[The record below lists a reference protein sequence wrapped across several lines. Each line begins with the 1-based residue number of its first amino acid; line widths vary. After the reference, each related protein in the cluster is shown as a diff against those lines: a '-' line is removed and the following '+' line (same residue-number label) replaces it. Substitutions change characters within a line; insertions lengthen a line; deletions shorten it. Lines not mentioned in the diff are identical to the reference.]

1 MGYGVAS
8 LMESLIDVLEKESDE
23 YKNLLNLSM
32 QKTQVIVSE
41 DLDQLARITDEE
53 QLIVSRIN
61 HLDTIRNEAVQD
73 IANVLN
79 KDVTKLKIADLI
91 KMLGQRPEEQQK
103 LAAAFD
109 VLQTNVKNVARINEQ
124 NRELIQ
130 NALEMVQ
137 FHMNLIQSMK
147 AAPETANYNRGACST
162 GDIIGIE
169 RKSFDA
175 KQ

>member
-1 MGYGVAS
+1 MAS
-8 LMESLIDVLEKESDE
+8 LMEDLIDVLEKESDE

-41 DLDQLARITDEE
+41 DLDQLAKITDEE

-61 HLDTIRNEAVQD
+61 HLDVIRNEAVQD

-109 VLQTNVKNVARINEQ
+109 ELRANVKSVARANGQ

-137 FHMNLIQSMK
+137 FNMNLLQSMK
-147 AAPETANYNRGACST
+147 AAPETANYNRGAYNT